1 MLRFFSR
8 PLLWVLNLLVSV
20 FIAACYGAPADFSGA
35 ALRGKVLDGTTQ
47 AGLYGIQ
54 VTCLR
59 AGQAFTTDY
68 TDLDGSF
75 YLWDS
80 CDQLHFEDVDG
91 AENGGLYL
99 QRTVTVDPDCTDL
112 TVELHD

>member
-1 MLRFFSR
+1 MLRFLAR
-8 PLLWVLNLLVSV
+8 PLLWLLNLLVPV

-35 ALRGKVLDGTTQ
+35 TLTGKVLDGTTQ
-47 AGLYGIQ
+47 GGIYGIQ

-59 AGQAFTTDY
+59 AGQPFTTDY

-75 YLWDS
+75 ALWDS
-80 CDQLHFEDVDG
+80 CDQVRFEDLDG
-91 AENGGLYL
+91 AENGGLYV
-99 QRTVTVDPDCTDL
+99 QRTVTLDPGCTEI